1 VHSLENLI
9 GPILF
14 FSFVF
19 IGLALAF
26 YAMYFRDKGDG
37 GHGHP

>member
-1 VHSLENLI
+1 MHSFETLA
-9 GPILF
+9 GPVLF

-26 YAMYFRDKGDG
+26 YAMYFRGKQR
-37 GHGHP
+37 P